1 MSRDATANNSN
12 GREKMKF
19 LVITMTL
26 LIASF
31 AAADWSENF
40 DSYAAGSGLSG
51 QGGWFPWDNDP
62 GGEAYI
68 TTDQA
73 RSGANSVDIT
83 PTSDIVQEFNIM
95 SGTPVI
101 SGWCFIPTGTTGDQF
116 FILLTVYMGADSDW
130 ALQLKFACD
139 DSQLIVTEG
148 TAVVPIVYDQWVEV
162 KVEIDLTADQQK
174 IYYNGTLIDT
184 IQWSPTSMIYQF
196 DALDLFSDGG
206 SSIYWDDLEVIGETQ
221 QALAPST
228 WASIKAS
235 IK

>member
-1 MSRDATANNSN
+1 MSSDAIVNNSK

-31 AAADWSENF
+31 AVADWSEDF

-51 QGGWFPWDNDP
+51 QGGWFPWNLSA

-83 PTSDIVQEFNIM
+83 PTSDMVIEFNIM

-101 SGWCFIPTGTTGDQF
+101 SGWCYIPTGSTGKQT
-116 FILLTVYMGADSDW
+116 FILLTVYMGNDSDW
-130 ALQLKFACD
+130 ALDLEF
-139 DSQLIVTEG
+139 DSDLGLVSSVEG
-148 TAVVPIVYDQWVEV
+148 DSTTAIINDQWVEV
-162 KVEIDLTADQQK
+162 KVEIDLTANTQS
-174 IYYNGTLIDT
+174 IYYNSALLETLP
-184 IQWSPTSMIYQF
+184 WSPTSMIYQF

-206 SSIYWDDLEVIGETQ
+206 SSIYWDDIEVIGNTELD
-221 QALAPST
+221 LAPST